1 MRPSVPCGPGG
12 MPMDG
17 QPPGIQCSSPLP
29 LPPQT
34 PTQMHPN
41 QSTPPSMDPPNQPP
55 GAQPT
60 QNQSHQSP
68 SSDQMNTNN
77 ASNNET
83 ASQSNDGSFNVI
95 QALIFKQYL
104 WFFQHPKCLIN
115 P

>member
-1 MRPSVPCGPGG
+1 MRPSVPCGPG

-95 QALIFKQYL
+95 QELIFKQYL
-104 WFFQHPKCLIN
+104 WFFQRPKCLIN